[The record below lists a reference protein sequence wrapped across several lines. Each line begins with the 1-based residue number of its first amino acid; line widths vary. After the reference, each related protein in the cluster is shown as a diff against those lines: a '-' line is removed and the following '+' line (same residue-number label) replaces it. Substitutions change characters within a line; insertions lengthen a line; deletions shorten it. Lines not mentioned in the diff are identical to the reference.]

1 MDFIMNF
8 FTDFAN
14 DFYLNFIKE
23 DRWKYIVDG
32 LGVTLQV
39 TLFAVLIGIA
49 LGFIVAVIRSTHDK
63 TGKMKF
69 LNWICNKSYPMYT
82 RTPE

>member
-1 MDFIMNF
+1 MNFITNF

-49 LGFIVAVIRSTHDK
+49 LGFIVAIIRATHD
-63 TGKMKF
+63 TQSF
-69 LNWICNKSYPMYT
+69 PISSAFFS
-82 RTPE
+82 